1 MMRCLTIIVL
11 LSAFSLPAKAQDDA
25 KNKGNAIIFQI
36 SYAFQYP
43 SLMLKNR
50 YGNNNNVG
58 IGMEYILDKSNIIL
72 GWQSGYLF
80 GQTVKTDVIAG
91 LRTAEGLIIGNDRGI
106 ADIQL
111 YQRGYYVGAMVGKLF
126 PMSTKEPRSGLRIT
140 LGSGLLQHK
149 IRIQDDPQRPVGAL
163 SGDYKKGYDRLSNGL
178 AFNGFMGYQVL
189 SKDGLI
195 NFYLGLEAIYGNTRN
210 RREINIDTGVKDTQT
225 YQDMLIGIRAGWM
238 LPFYV
243 GARSREIFY

>member
-1 MMRCLTIIVL
+1 MRWLSFLML
-11 LSAFSLPAKAQDDA
+11 LCTVATPTLAQEGA
-25 KNKGNAIIFQI
+25 KNQGNAIIFQI
-36 SYAFQYP
+36 SYAFQSP

-50 YGNNNNVG
+50 YGDNNNVG
-58 IGMEYILDKSNIIL
+58 IGTEFMLDKSNIIL

-111 YQRGYYVGAMVGKLF
+111 YQRGYYVGAMAGKLF
-126 PMSTKEPRSGLRIT
+126 PVSSKEPRSGWRIT

-163 SGDYKKGYDRLSNGL
+163 SREYKKGYDRLSNGL
-178 AFNGFMGYQVL
+178 AFHGFLGYQML
-189 SKDGLI
+189 SNDSRI
-195 NFYLGLEAIYGNTRN
+195 NFYLGLEATYGHTKN
-210 RREINIDTGVKDTQT
+210 RRALNFDTGEQDTQT
-225 YQDMLIGIRAGWM
+225 YRDMLLGIRAGWM

-243 GARSREIFY
+243 GAKSREIYY